1 MENNHTTLRAAA
13 FNTIQGAKVV
23 VDRLDLQELLHEFDL
38 LKAAGQKKE
47 GYSAEFEEAW
57 SEYPKRTGHSKAA
70 AYKAWNARLKAGCSL
85 EAMIEGLRRF
95 AAAMKAEQREDRH
108 IMHASTF
115 FGPDCHFDSN
125 WSARQAPAKSAR
137 PSRAEQQAAA
147 NAEALARL
155 GGIPMF
161 DPNVIDAEVIHVAD

>member
-1 MENNHTTLRAAA
+1 MDKRQFAALRSAAES
-13 FNTIQGAKVV
+13 FHDGDVLVSKI
-23 VDRLDLQELLHEFDL
+23 DLQELLHEFDL

-47 GYSAEFEEAW
+47 GYSPEFEEAW

-85 EAMIEGLRRF
+85 ETMIEGLRRF
-95 AAAMKAEQREDRH
+95 AAAMKAEKREDRH
-108 IMHASTF
+108 IMHAATF
-115 FGPDCHFDSN
+115 FGPDCHFDSD

-155 GGIPMF
+155 DGVPMF
-161 DPNVIDAEVIHVAD
+161 DPTVIDVEATYVAG